1 MKEKRMYETLRS
13 EQAVFDRD
21 FSDYMLE
28 KHREGW
34 NVESC
39 SFFQDHDKD
48 RKWAFCT
55 FER

>member
-13 EQAVFDRD
+13 EQAGFDRD

-39 SFFQDHDKD
+39 SFFQDHD
-48 RKWAFCT
+48 
-55 FER
+55 